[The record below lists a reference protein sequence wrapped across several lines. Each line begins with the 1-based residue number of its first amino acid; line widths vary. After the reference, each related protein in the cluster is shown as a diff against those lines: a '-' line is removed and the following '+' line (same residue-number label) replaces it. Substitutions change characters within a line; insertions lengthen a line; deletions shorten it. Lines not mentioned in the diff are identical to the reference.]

1 MRQKDIYF
9 MPLGGAQSVGRSCYY
24 LRLGQSNILLDC
36 GLQRINGATCSPDF
50 RSLLTS
56 QFMESM
62 QQLDHVY
69 ISHAHTDHVG
79 YLPQLMQMAPQ
90 ASVYM
95 TLQTKQL
102 AEYRLV
108 ANSSQQGA
116 AEASRLLSNVAPVNY
131 LQKIKQRDY
140 TVTFFPAGHIPGAM
154 MKLFEYAGR
163 KILYTGD
170 YSLQS
175 AFGLDGCWLPDDL
188 EVDVLLMCALH
199 VKQPY
204 SVRKKNTLQQRISD
218 VMSNLRYGQSVYLQA
233 FDPGRVLELLMALNR
248 EMEQSGQVY
257 PIYLEPEAMGAVHV
271 MESLQLPVL
280 QQNNYSSFYAG
291 AAHPH
296 IVIGTK
302 RKEQVSWRYRLFGN
316 AYTLHEDYGE
326 MLSFIRRLNPRQAYL
341 VHCAEGYYGNT
352 VEQELMR
359 DAQCRT
365 QVVFPEEGDIY
376 TI

>member
-1 MRQKDIYF
+1 MRQKEIFF
-9 MPLGGAQSVGRSCYY
+9 MPLGAAQSVGRSCYY

-36 GLQRINGATCSPDF
+36 GLQRINGAICTPDLH
-50 RSLLTS
+50 SLLTS

-79 YLPQLMQMAPQ
+79 YLPQVMQMAPQ
-90 ASVYM
+90 SSVYM

-102 AEYRLV
+102 AEYRLA
-108 ANSSQQGA
+108 ANSNQQGA
-116 AEASRLLSNVAPVNY
+116 AEASRLLSGVAPVNY

-154 MKLFEYAGR
+154 MTLFEYAGR

-170 YSLQS
+170 FSLHS

-188 EVDVLLMCALH
+188 EIDVLLMCALH
-199 VKQPY
+199 AKQPY
-204 SVRKKNTLQQRISD
+204 SVRKKNTLQQRITE
-218 VMSNLRYGQSVYLQA
+218 VMNSLRWGQSVYLQA
-233 FDPGRVLELLMALNR
+233 FDSGRVLELLMALNR
-248 EMEQSGQVY
+248 VMEQSGQVF
-257 PIYLEPEAMGAVHV
+257 PIYLEPKAMDAVHI

-280 QQNNYSSFYAG
+280 QQNNYSSFYDG

-296 IVIGTK
+296 VVIGTK
-302 RKEQVSWRYRLFGN
+302 RKEQVGWRYRLFDN

-341 VHCAEGYYGNT
+341 VHCAEGCYGYT

-359 DAQCRT
+359 DAGCRT
-365 QVVFPEEGDIY
+365 QTVFPEEGEIY

>member
-1 MRQKDIYF
+1 MRQKEIFF
-9 MPLGGAQSVGRSCYY
+9 MPLGAAQSVGRSCYY

-36 GLQRINGATCSPDF
+36 GLQRINGAICTPDLH
-50 RSLLTS
+50 SLLTS

-79 YLPQLMQMAPQ
+79 YLPQVMQMAPQ

-102 AEYRLV
+102 AEYRLAV
-108 ANSSQQGA
+108 NSNQQGA
-116 AEASRLLSNVAPVNY
+116 AEASRLLNGVAPVNY

-154 MKLFEYAGR
+154 MTLFEYAGR

-170 YSLQS
+170 FSLHS

-188 EVDVLLMCALH
+188 EIDVLLMCALH
-199 VKQPY
+199 AKQPY
-204 SVRKKNTLQQRISD
+204 SIRKKNTLQQRITE
-218 VMSNLRYGQSVYLQA
+218 VMNSLRWGQSVYLQA
-233 FDPGRVLELLMALNR
+233 FDAGRVLELLMALNR
-248 EMEQSGQVY
+248 VMEQSGQVF
-257 PIYLEPEAMGAVHV
+257 PIYLEPKAMDAVHI

-280 QQNNYSSFYAG
+280 QQNNYSSFYDG

-296 IVIGTK
+296 VVIGTK
-302 RKEQVSWRYRLFGN
+302 RKEQVGWRYRLFDN

-341 VHCAEGYYGNT
+341 VHCAEGCYGYT

-359 DAQCRT
+359 DAGCRT
-365 QVVFPEEGDIY
+365 QTVFPEEGEIY

>member
-1 MRQKDIYF
+1 MRQKEIFF
-9 MPLGGAQSVGRSCYY
+9 MPLGAAQSVGRSSYY

-36 GLQRINGATCSPDF
+36 GLQRINGAICTPDLH
-50 RSLLTS
+50 SLLTS

-79 YLPQLMQMAPQ
+79 YLPQVMQMAPQ

-102 AEYRLV
+102 AEYRLAV
-108 ANSSQQGA
+108 NSNQQGA
-116 AEASRLLSNVAPVNY
+116 AEASRLLNGVAPVNY

-154 MKLFEYAGR
+154 MTLFEYAGR

-170 YSLQS
+170 FSLHS

-188 EVDVLLMCALH
+188 EIDVLLMCALH
-199 VKQPY
+199 AKQPY
-204 SVRKKNTLQQRISD
+204 SIRKKNTLQQRITE
-218 VMSNLRYGQSVYLQA
+218 VMNSLRWGQSVYLQA
-233 FDPGRVLELLMALNR
+233 FDAGRVLELLMALNR
-248 EMEQSGQVY
+248 VMEHSGQVF
-257 PIYLEPEAMGAVHV
+257 PIYLEPKAMDAVHI

-296 IVIGTK
+296 VVIGTK
-302 RKEQVSWRYRLFGN
+302 RKEQVGWRYRLFDN

-341 VHCAEGYYGNT
+341 VHCAEGCYGYT

-359 DAQCRT
+359 DAGCRT
-365 QVVFPEEGDIY
+365 QAVFPEEGEIY

>member
-1 MRQKDIYF
+1 MRQKDICF

-36 GLQRINGATCSPDF
+36 GLQRINGAICSPDF

-95 TLQTKQL
+95 TPQTKQL
-102 AEYRLV
+102 AEYRLA
-108 ANSSQQGA
+108 ANSSQEGA

-154 MKLFEYAGR
+154 MTLFEYAGR

-170 YSLQS
+170 FSLHS

-188 EVDVLLMCALH
+188 EIDVLLMCALH
-199 VKQPY
+199 AKQPY
-204 SVRKKNTLQQRISD
+204 SIRKKNTLQQRITE
-218 VMSNLRYGQSVYLQA
+218 VMNSLRWGQSVYLQA
-233 FDPGRVLELLMALNR
+233 FDAGRVLELLMALNR
-248 EMEQSGQVY
+248 VMEHSGHVF
-257 PIYLEPEAMGAVHV
+257 PIYLEQKAMDAVHI

-280 QQNNYSSFYAG
+280 QQNNYSSFYDG

-296 IVIGTK
+296 VVIGTK
-302 RKEQVSWRYRLFGN
+302 RKEQVGWRYRLFDN

-326 MLSFIRRLNPRQAYL
+326 MLSFIRGLNPRQAYL
-341 VHCAEGYYGNT
+341 VHCAEGCYGYT

-359 DAQCRT
+359 DAGCRT
-365 QVVFPEEGDIY
+365 QTVFPEEGEIY

>member
-24 LRLGQSNILLDC
+24 LRLGESNILLDC
-36 GLQRINGATCSPDF
+36 GLQRINGASCFPDF
-50 RSLLTS
+50 LSLLTS

-102 AEYRLV
+102 AEYRLI

-154 MKLFEYAGR
+154 MTLFEYAGR

-170 YSLQS
+170 FSLHS

-188 EVDVLLMCALH
+188 EIDVLLMCALH
-199 VKQPY
+199 AKQPY
-204 SVRKKNTLQQRISD
+204 SIRKKNTLQQRITE

-257 PIYLEPEAMGAVHV
+257 PIYLEPEAMAAVHV
-271 MESLQLPVL
+271 MESLQLPD
-280 QQNNYSSFYAG
+280 
-291 AAHPH
+291 
-296 IVIGTK
+296 
-302 RKEQVSWRYRLFGN
+302 RKS
-316 AYTLHEDYGE
+316 
-326 MLSFIRRLNPRQAYL
+326 
-341 VHCAEGYYGNT
+341 
-352 VEQELMR
+352 
-359 DAQCRT
+359 
-365 QVVFPEEGDIY
+365 VV
-376 TI
+376 